1 MPTPPPNVQ
10 PGTTVN
16 NKTKAL
22 CPLQPDQTY
31 ITAVLS
37 LTAAPGLCGTLRDPP
52 GLPQEYGPQAPLLK
66 LSATGSTQAKG
77 KRSAALHT
85 ANVIILHEHTHSKKK
100 QRKNEQN
107 NKKVGLVSLN
117 DSARIWLLFTGK
129 LVGEKSKLTSKVL
142 QKIQQQYDNKAL
154 TGQWI
159 QEFLNWLQYLYWGVK
174 VRFGRWGNPYTLF
187 HELCIQA
194 VIC

>member
-1 MPTPPPNVQ
+1 MPTPPSVQ

-52 GLPQEYGPQAPLLK
+52 GLPQEYGPQAPLHK

-77 KRSAALHT
+77 KRSSALHT

-100 QRKNEQN
+100 SNAKINKTIKKWVWFHSMTQRE
-107 NKKVGLVSLN
+107 S
-117 DSARIWLLFTGK
+117 DYY
-129 LVGEKSKLTSKVL
+129 L
-142 QKIQQQYDNKAL
+142 QEN
-154 TGQWI
+154 
-159 QEFLNWLQYLYWGVK
+159 
-174 VRFGRWGNPYTLF
+174 
-187 HELCIQA
+187 
-194 VIC
+194 